1 MMFPSTTS
9 IFWIQ
14 LLILA
19 GAAIPFVASH
29 TTNSTA
35 NKDDEYILPRLPL
48 PKYNEKGEILFFP
61 RIVGGS
67 VAGLGEYPGKVSLQ
81 QRNGNHFCG
90 GTIIDQTHVV
100 TAAHC
105 VTNDRAVVINPSLV
119 NYLKK
124 KYIYTEYI
132 FTILFLFRYKYKEMI
147 CGLRVKDH
155 HLDRS
160 EEFHIFSFTLSTA

>member
-1 MMFPSTTS
+1 MFPSTTS
-9 IFWIQ
+9 IYWIQ

-124 KYIYTEYI
+124 KNTFIPN
-132 FTILFLFRYKYKEMI
+132 
-147 CGLRVKDH
+147 
-155 HLDRS
+155 
-160 EEFHIFSFTLSTA
+160 IFSLFCFYLDTSTRR